1 MSEPLPVDIR
11 FQWRATNF
19 AINDPEKCT
28 QYIGPE
34 MTDINMDKNHKSGFL
49 LYTKQ
54 IFTLLV
60 KAFLVLVIFS
70 VTYPSHQ
77 CDWGPRPHEKVIHD

>member
-34 MTDINMDKNHKSGFL
+34 MTDINMEKKPQEWISFIYKANLHTFSQSFSCSGNL
-49 LYTKQ
+49 
-54 IFTLLV
+54 
-60 KAFLVLVIFS
+60 
-70 VTYPSHQ
+70 
-77 CDWGPRPHEKVIHD
+77 

>member
-19 AINDPEKCT
+19 AINDIEECA
-28 QYIGPE
+28 QYIDTE
-34 MTDINMDKNHKSGFL
+34 MTDINMDKNQKSGFV

-54 IFTLLV
+54 ICTLLV
-60 KAFLVLVIFS
+60 KVFVFRQSSA
-70 VTYPSHQ
+70 
-77 CDWGPRPHEKVIHD
+77 